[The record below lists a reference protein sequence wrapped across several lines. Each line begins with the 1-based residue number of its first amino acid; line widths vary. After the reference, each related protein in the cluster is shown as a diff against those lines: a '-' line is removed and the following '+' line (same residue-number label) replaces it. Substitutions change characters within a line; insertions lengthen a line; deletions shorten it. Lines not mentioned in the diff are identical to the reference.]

1 MWFTSVAIT
10 VNCFITDALQTHNFF
25 PQMSR
30 DWNICKSQ
38 FFLLNKIKHFWLVN
52 WNQHNLLNSSV
63 INDVFQNNRFFVYIY
78 NTGKTYIYLN
88 FFVEFVLCLKDKGV
102 HVIHYW
108 YLTLSLSIAVLMYTP
123 NY

>member
-1 MWFTSVAIT
+1 MHSKIT
-10 VNCFITDALQTHNFF
+10 TFSPKCPETGISAKAN
-25 PQMSR
+25 
-30 DWNICKSQ
+30 

-52 WNQHNLLNSSV
+52 WNQHNLLSSSV

-102 HVIHYW
+102 HVIHYR
-108 YLTLSLSIAVLMYTP
+108 YLTLSLSIAVLVYAP
-123 NY
+123 N